1 MKSFQLEAH
10 SEKIL
15 KKMNIELRY
24 SNMHAIGISKREG
37 EQVGQKIFG

>member
-24 SNMHAIGISKREG
+24 SNMHAIGISKRE
-37 EQVGQKIFG
+37 EI